1 MTNISHALKQISLFA
16 GLSDEMIAQLST
28 KIVEQQIPAGTTLF
42 REGDPGDALYFI
54 VEGQLEISQLLG
66 ADKEVVLG
74 VFQAGD
80 YFGEMSLLDE
90 KPRSATAR
98 AQTDSCLLAL
108 AKDDFDSLLDTHPA
122 LARKLT
128 KAISNRL
135 RTTSPMKTRA
145 IPQEAEEKAPA
156 EGPEVRVFISY
167 SRKDKA
173 FVQKLNEAVVKMG
186 MDTWVDWENIPL
198 TVDWWAEIQRGID
211 NADAFAFVI
220 SPDSLN
226 SRVCNDEIQAAVE
239 GHKRLIPILHREPE
253 PQGTIH
259 PAIGATNW
267 VYMRSD
273 QEMTTHIPEMVRII
287 RLDLEWVQTHTRLLI
302 RAGEW
307 ANARRDNSFLL
318 RGVDLEKAEQ
328 WLAKAENIPDP
339 KPSPLHQDYIYA
351 SRQDTLRRRNLTF
364 AGLATGLV
372 ILSLLLLTFI
382 GFNNANVNAQRAIE
396 QLNLASTAQVEAE
409 NQKAEA
415 DTQRGIAETQRAD
428 ADVQRIN
435 AEGLR
440 ATAQA
445 ESELRATA
453 QADAFFQR
461 DLALSRQQAA
471 QALSFIN
478 TQPDLA
484 ALLSVEAYQS
494 SDTLEARNALLTVLQ
509 QSLTR
514 EIVPLVP
521 EIPTQLSGI
530 YGITFSPDG
539 KYLAFSQQN
548 GTIIVWNV
556 ATGSLERSFSG
567 HEGKRIWSLAFS
579 PDGKMLASGG
589 DDSAVYLWDIAT
601 GTPTAR
607 LDTSNLALSVAW
619 SPDGTEVAAAAGPR
633 VIVWNIL
640 EDVRRETSLVFV
652 INQLAWSP
660 DGQKIAAAN
669 RDTVVYL
676 LDSQTLDTLQTLR
689 GHIGDA
695 QSVAWAPDS
704 TLLASG
710 GIDARILLW
719 DTRTGTQVAELTMHQ
734 GIVYGLAFS
743 YDGKIL
749 ASGSQDRQLLL
760 WNVETRSFLTT
771 VKTFGRDVQGVAMT
785 PNAGKI
791 YLAAGGLDKNI
802 SVYEIQLDQPL
813 SEKLAAEVG
822 KVAGLAIS
830 SEGTLTTFSQQGGTS
845 VELFET
851 DQVSFNVAQSLKKL
865 TVGEIS
871 SLALSPDAK
880 ITLIGQQNGRI
891 VLTHLETNETL
902 NFTRPEPATA
912 LAFRPDNLQFASS
925 HCLTYQTETLS
936 PQCINAEVQIW
947 DLENKTPAQTLTG
960 FSSNITALAY
970 SPEGHILATG
980 HEDQTILLW
989 DLNLGEQIGIPL
1001 VGQQAPLTS
1010 LAFSPEGTLLAS
1022 GSADNT
1028 IILWDLRSAQPLG
1041 DPLTGSAEGVLS
1053 LTFQQDGKVLFL
1065 GTGDGNVYRWEVD
1078 TQLWKNLA
1086 CGLAGRNLTTDE
1098 WALFFIG
1105 EVYRT
1110 TCEQY
1115 PPGE

>member
-1 MTNISHALKQISLFA
+1 MTDIHSALKQISLFS
-16 GLSDEMIAQLST
+16 GLSDDMIAQLST
-28 KIVEQQIPAGTTLF
+28 KIAEQQFPAGTTLF

-98 AQTDSCLLAL
+98 TLTDCCLLAL
-108 AKDDFDSLLDTHPA
+108 SKDDFDNLLDTHPA

-128 KAISNRL
+128 RAISNRL
-135 RTTSPMKTRA
+135 RTTSPMKTRTL
-145 IPQEAEEKAPA
+145 PQEPEVKAPA

-220 SPDSLN
+220 SPDSLS

-239 GHKRLIPILHREPE
+239 GHKRLIPILHRDPE
-253 PQGTIH
+253 PQTSIH
-259 PAIGATNW
+259 PAVGATNW
-267 VYMRSD
+267 VFMRSD
-273 QEMTTHIPEMVRII
+273 QEMSTHIPEMVRII
-287 RLDLEWVQTHTRLLI
+287 RTDLEWVQTHTRLLI

-307 ANARRDNSFLL
+307 ANARRDPSFLL
-318 RGVDLEKAEQ
+318 RGIDLEKAEQ

-339 KPSPLHQDYIYA
+339 KPSPLHLDYIYA
-351 SRQDTLRRRNLTF
+351 SRQDTHRRRNLTI

-372 ILSLLLLTFI
+372 ILSLLILTFI
-382 GFNNANVNAQRAIE
+382 GFNNANVNARRAIE
-396 QLNLASTAQVEAE
+396 QLNLLSTAQVEAQ

-415 DTQRGIAETQRAD
+415 DTQRTIAETQRAD
-428 ADVQRIN
+428 ADVQRIS

-461 DLALSRQQAA
+461 DLAISRQHAA

-484 ALLSVEAYQS
+484 ALLSIEAYKTS
-494 SDTLEARNALLTVLQ
+494 NTLEARNALITVLQ
-509 QSLTR
+509 QNLSR

-521 EIPTQLSGI
+521 EIPTQLSGV
-530 YGITFSPDG
+530 YGVTFSPDG

-548 GTIIVWNV
+548 GTIVLWNV
-556 ATGSLERSFSG
+556 TTGTLERSFSG

-579 PDGKMLASGG
+579 PDGKSLASGG
-589 DDSAVYLWDIAT
+589 DDSAVYIWDLAT

-607 LDTSNLALSVAW
+607 LDTSNLALSVTW
-619 SPDGTEVAAAAGPR
+619 SPDGTRVAAAAGPR
-633 VIVWNIL
+633 VIVWNIVN
-640 EDVRRETSLVFV
+640 DDRQETSLVFA
-652 INQLAWSP
+652 INQVAWSP
-660 DGQKIAAAN
+660 DGDKIAAAN
-669 RDTVVYL
+669 RDTVLYIL
-676 LDSQTLDTLQTLR
+676 NSETLDTLQTLR
-689 GHIGDA
+689 GHVGDV
-695 QSVAWAPDS
+695 QSVAWAPNS
-704 TLLASG
+704 NLLASG
-710 GIDARILLW
+710 GIDGRILLW
-719 DTRTGTQVAELTMHQ
+719 NTQTGTQVAELMGHQ

-743 YDGKIL
+743 FDGKVL
-749 ASGSQDRQLLL
+749 ASGSQDRQLIL
-760 WNVETRSFLTT
+760 WNVETSSFLTT
-771 VKTFGRDVQGVAMT
+771 VRTFGRDVQGVAMT
-785 PNAGKI
+785 PRAGKI
-791 YLAAGGLDKNI
+791 YLAAGGLDKN
-802 SVYEIQLDQPL
+802 VGLYEIQLDQPL
-813 SEKLAAEVG
+813 NEKLASELG
-822 KVAGLAIS
+822 KVASLAIS
-830 SEGTLTTFSQQGGTS
+830 PEGSLTTFSIQGDTS
-845 VELFET
+845 VELF
-851 DQVSFNVAQSLKKL
+851 QVNANAFGVAQSTKKL
-865 TVGEIS
+865 TTGEIS
-871 SLALSPDAK
+871 SIALSPDGN
-880 ITLIGQQNGRI
+880 ITLIGQQTGRI

-902 NFTRPEPATA
+902 DFSRAQPADA
-912 LAFRPDNLQFASS
+912 LAMRPDNLQFASS
-925 HCLTYQTETLS
+925 HCLSYQTDALS
-936 PQCINAEVQIW
+936 PQCVEAEVQIW

-960 FSSNITALAY
+960 LSSKITALAF
-970 SPEGHILATG
+970 SADGKILATG
-980 HEDQTILLW
+980 QEDQTILLW
-989 DLNLGEQIGIPL
+989 DLGLGEQIGIPL

-1010 LAFSPEGTLLAS
+1010 LAFSPDGALLAS
-1022 GSADNT
+1022 GSTDNA

-1041 DPLTGSAEGVLS
+1041 DPLAGSAEGVLS
-1053 LTFQQDGKVLFL
+1053 LGFQQDGKVLYL
-1065 GTGDGNVYRWEVD
+1065 GTGDGTVYRWEVD
-1078 TQLWKNLA
+1078 TQLWENLA
-1086 CGLAGRNLTTDE
+1086 CGLAGRNLTHDE
-1098 WALFFIG
+1098 WGLFFIG
-1105 EVYRT
+1105 EPYRT